1 MFKSIKKLSL
11 ILLTFI
17 LIAAAVISCG
27 GGADET
33 EVLTAF
39 TELYNKSVPIN
50 EYIFG
55 KGLPY
60 DNPESYNIEELSS
73 PYYVPV
79 SESSPYKTKA
89 ELEAAILAVYSRDY
103 YDVSMRQGLF
113 DGYGEKNKEKPRYVE
128 ENGVLKIDITKS
140 QLITINGAFDTS
152 TARVKSSSATEAVV
166 TATWKSGDTAKEYD
180 LTMVYENGVWRMD
193 SPTY

>member
-1 MFKSIKKLSL
+1 MTKKIKKIFLL
-11 ILLTFI
+11 FVTVIL
-17 LIAAAVISCG
+17 VISSAVSCG
-27 GGADET
+27 AKADSG
-33 EVLTAF
+33 EVLASF
-39 TELYNKSVPIN
+39 TELYGKSVPIN

-79 SESSPYKTKA
+79 SESSPYKSKA
-89 ELEAAILAVYSRDY
+89 ELEAAILEVYSRAY
-103 YDVSMRQGLF
+103 YEGSLKQGLF

-128 ENGVLKIDITKS
+128 ENGVLKIDVTRIGLSITGS
-140 QLITINGAFDTS
+140 FDTAS
-152 TARVKSSSATEAVV
+152 ARVKSASSTEAVI
-166 TATWKSGDTAKEYD
+166 TASWKSGETVKDYD
-180 LTMVYENGVWRMD
+180 LTMVLEGSGWRMD

>member
-1 MFKSIKKLSL
+1 MFKSIRKLSL

-17 LIAAAVISCG
+17 LIATAVISCG
-27 GGADET
+27 GGADNT
-33 EVLTAF
+33 EVLSAF
-39 TELYNKSVPIN
+39 TELYGKSVPIN

-60 DNPESYNIEELSS
+60 DNPESYKIEELAS

-79 SESSPYKTKA
+79 SESSPYKTRA
-89 ELEAAILAVYSRDY
+89 ELEAAILSVYSRDY
-103 YDVSMRQGLF
+103 YDVSLRQGVF
-113 DGYGEKNKEKPRYVE
+113 DGYGEKSKEKPRYVE
-128 ENGVLKIDITKS
+128 ENGVLKIDITKVG
-140 QLITINGAFDTS
+140 LEITGTFDTA
-152 TARVKSSSATEAVV
+152 TARVKRSSASEAVV
-166 TATWKSGDTAKEYD
+166 TAAWKSGETVKEYD

>member
-1 MFKSIKKLSL
+1 ML
-11 ILLTFI
+11 
-17 LIAAAVISCG
+17 VSCG
-27 GGADET
+27 GGADSA
-33 EVLTAF
+33 EVLSAF
-39 TELYNKSVPIN
+39 TELYEKSVPIN

-60 DNPESYNIEELSS
+60 DSPESYKTEELTS

-103 YDVSMRQGLF
+103 YDEIKQGLF
-113 DGYGEKNKEKPRYVE
+113 DGYGEDSKIKPRYVE
-128 ENGVLKIDITKS
+128 EKGVLKIDITNVG
-140 QLITINGAFDTS
+140 LEITGTFDTA
-152 TARVKSSSATEAVV
+152 TARVKSSSSSEAVV
-166 TATWKSGDTAKEYD
+166 TASWRSGETVKEYD
-180 LTMVYENGVWRMD
+180 LTMVLDNGLWRMD

>member
-1 MFKSIKKLSL
+1 M
-11 ILLTFI
+11 
-17 LIAAAVISCG
+17 AVIIITMTVVSCG
-27 GGADET
+27 GGADST
-33 EVLTAF
+33 EVLSAF
-39 TELYNKSVPIN
+39 TELYGKSVPIN

-60 DNPESYNIEELSS
+60 DNPESYKIEELSS

-79 SESSPYKTKA
+79 SESSPYKTRA
-89 ELEAAILAVYSRDY
+89 ELEAAILEVYSKEY
-103 YDVSMRQGLF
+103 YEGSLKQGLF
-113 DGYGEKNKEKPRYVE
+113 DGYVNDDKNKPRYVE
-128 ENGVLKIDITKS
+128 EKGVLKIDITKS

-152 TARVKSSSATEAVV
+152 TARVKSSSATEAVI

>member
-1 MFKSIKKLSL
+1 MKKITVIFMAVMLIVFSL
-11 ILLTFI
+11 
-17 LIAAAVISCG
+17 VSCG

-79 SESSPYKTKA
+79 SESSPYKSIEEFKA
-89 ELEAAILAVYSRDY
+89 AVLEVYSKDY
-103 YDVSMRQGLF
+103 YDVSLSQGLF
-113 DGYGEKNKEKPRYVE
+113 DGYGENSKDKPRYVE
-128 ENGVLKIDITKS
+128 EKGVLKIDITK
-140 QLITINGAFDTS
+140 QGLDITGTFDTA
-152 TARVKSSSATEAVV
+152 TAKIKSSSADEAVV
-166 TATWKSGDTAKEYD
+166 RAAWTSGATVKEYD
-180 LTMVYENGVWRMD
+180 LVLVLESTGWRFD
-193 SPTY
+193 TPTY